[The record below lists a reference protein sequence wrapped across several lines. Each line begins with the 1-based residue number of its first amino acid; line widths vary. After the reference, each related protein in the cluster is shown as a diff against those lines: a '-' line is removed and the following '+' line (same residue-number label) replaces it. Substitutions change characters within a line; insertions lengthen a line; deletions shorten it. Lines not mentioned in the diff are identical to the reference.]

1 MPNGSTLGD
10 ASRSPRPPR
19 VGRLETQASLHQAD
33 CVGHT
38 GSFQMLYG
46 GCSAKRESI
55 LMPFPF
61 MLQCYSRGM
70 SARST
75 DLHTSP
81 RQACMLTCALRRACM
96 LQPGVRLQRSRVAA
110 AHGAR
115 DSVTSHGVTA
125 VARAEARAAASARAA
140 ARAAAAWTRAAAVRA
155 ASRAAARAA
164 VSRTAAMTAAAR
176 PASRASNCGRR
187 LRIEPS
193 CQRRACGARYGFE
206 APPAHRRRRGG
217 TCPTPRDAGRPT
229 AARAIGRRPRPA
241 GRQ

>member
-1 MPNGSTLGD
+1 MVRCPR
-10 ASRSPRPPR
+10 SRSDVCLRPGKCEKFVKVSRNLRSVLSKFRNEICGQAQRKSGLRQRPPR

-140 ARAAAAWTRAAAVRA
+140 ARAAAGVR
-155 ASRAAARAA
+155 
-164 VSRTAAMTAAAR
+164 
-176 PASRASNCGRR
+176 GRR
-187 LRIEPS
+187 R
-193 CQRRACGARYGFE
+193 
-206 APPAHRRRRGG
+206 
-217 TCPTPRDAGRPT
+217 
-229 AARAIGRRPRPA
+229 
-241 GRQ
+241 

>member
-125 VARAEARAAASARAA
+125 VARAEARAAASAARAA

-206 APPAHRRRRGG
+206 APPAHRRPRR
-217 TCPTPRDAGRPT
+217 
-229 AARAIGRRPRPA
+229 
-241 GRQ
+241 